1 MQNALLRAC
10 AMSHAKWAAAP
21 AAPPSIAQSGRCAH
35 ATPTTERERE
45 RERDVAL
52 PTVHSLRVHWTH
64 LLRSFR
70 VSLSRFPRAF
80 SLFLLIAVSCVVF
93 LCLFLLHLHHF
104 AVLALLFRSQLVAI
118 VPLSSSRLDSM
129 RPSFRYGFQFR
140 PEAPAQSS
148 RTYAKL
154 WFHLTNGQA
163 INHKIK
169 KHKFWQIESD
179 DDCPTEVFEPG

>member
-1 MQNALLRAC
+1 MPRPL
-10 AMSHAKWAAAP
+10 M
-21 AAPPSIAQSGRCAH
+21 GG
-35 ATPTTERERE
+35 RERE
-45 RERDVAL
+45 RETSHCLLCKVAGCIE
-52 PTVHSLRVHWTH
+52 RICCA
-64 LLRSFR
+64 RFAF
-70 VSLSRFPRAF
+70 LSRFPLAF

-140 PEAPAQSS
+140 PEAPAHSS

-179 DDCPTEVFEPG
+179 DDCPTEVFEPGLFCPGVAQRQVPNGAAIGRK